1 MFLFSWFFFWTKLNG
16 ILTLCNTSINFRLFY
31 MFKVFFSK
39 QSSIFLSFLSFHPHQ
54 CIVEIFRS
62 YFRKAIGIFFCLL
75 LGRHPSGKLYVS
87 QLSSS
92 LAPHLLLLILPPS
105 PTYSGNIPRTL
116 SQSDGEEIG
125 AGFQIAGCAGF
136 HLFPFPG
143 PQL

>member
-1 MFLFSWFFFWTKLNG
+1 MELN
-16 ILTLCNTSINFRLFY
+16 IPCNTSINCRLQY
-31 MFKVFFSK
+31 MLKVFFSK

-116 SQSDGEEIG
+116 SQSDRGLGQVFRSRG
-125 AGFQIAGCAGF
+125 AQVSTCFHFQ
-136 HLFPFPG
+136 G
-143 PQL
+143 PNYRDTYTP